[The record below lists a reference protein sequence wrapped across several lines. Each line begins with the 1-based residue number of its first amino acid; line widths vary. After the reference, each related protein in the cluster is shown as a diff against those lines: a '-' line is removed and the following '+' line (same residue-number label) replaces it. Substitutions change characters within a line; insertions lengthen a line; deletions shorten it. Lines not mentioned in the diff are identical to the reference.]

1 MEWVVSAIAIAVAFG
16 SLAISLKLMKEQKAL
31 VEQYHKDQ
39 ASLEKALDIVRKGS
53 LGVGKRVLSVEAK
66 LGKIAEAPA
75 PTAGNE
81 PSYLPYNHAM
91 NLLEKGVKA
100 DELVAECHLTEA
112 EADLLNLIHT
122 HQKSG

>member
-1 MEWVVSAIAIAVAFG
+1 MEWVVSAIAVVIAFV
-16 SLAISLKLMKEQKAL
+16 SLTISFKLMKDHKGL

-39 ASLEKALDIVRKGS
+39 ESLEKALDIVRKGS
-53 LGVGKRVLSVEAK
+53 LGVGKRVLSVESK
-66 LGKIAEAPA
+66 LGKIAEMPA
-75 PTAGNE
+75 PSAGNE

-91 NLLEKGVKA
+91 NLLEKGVNP

-112 EADLLNLIHT
+112 EADLLNLIHI